1 MTEPVRLGIIGASPQ
16 GSWASAAHL
25 PAVQALDEI
34 DLVAVAT
41 TRQESADAARA
52 AYGAE
57 RAYGDPT
64 NLLADPDIEAVT
76 IAVKVP
82 GHQDLVERAL
92 HAGKHVYCEWPLTQN
107 TDTAVRLRDLA
118 QESGLATIIGLQTP
132 RSAPVRR
139 AAEILSSGRLGDLLS
154 VSLTISSPLGGPSL
168 PQAHA
173 YLADESNGA
182 NLLTITGGHA
192 LDTLCALAGEIETVV
207 GSLSSRFPTVTI
219 VETGETVP
227 ATSPDQVAL
236 TGTLSGG
243 ATFTAGIWGGLPYDS
258 GFSLDVR
265 CIAGGL
271 RVVARPG
278 LSGAALA
285 VEQIE
290 AGGQW
295 TTVEVPATTHPLPGG
310 PPSFVGMLY
319 LDLVSAIRTGRSD
332 GPDFAHAVRRHQL
345 LDAIRD
351 ASRSGRVVSV
361 PESRSA
367 GEG

>member
-34 DLVAVAT
+34 HLAAVAT
-41 TRQESADAARA
+41 TRQESADAARE

-57 RAYGDPT
+57 RAYGDPEK
-64 NLLADPDIEAVT
+64 LLADPDIEAVT

-82 GHQDLVERAL
+82 GHLDLVERAL
-92 HAGKHVYCEWPLTQN
+92 HAGKHVYCEWPLTEK
-107 TDTAVRLRDLA
+107 TETAVRLRDLA
-118 QESGLATIIGLQTP
+118 QANGLATIIGLQTP
-132 RSAPVRR
+132 RAAPVRK
-139 AAEILSSGRLGDLLS
+139 AAEILKSGRLGDLLS
-154 VSLTISSPLGGPSL
+154 VSLTITSPLGGATL

-173 YLADESNGA
+173 YLAAESNGA

-192 LDTLCALAGEIETVV
+192 LDTLCALAGEIESVA

-236 TGTLSGG
+236 TGTVSGG
-243 ATFTAGIWGGLPYDS
+243 ATFTAGIWGGLPYDPA
-258 GFSLDVR
+258 FSLDVR
-265 CIAGGL
+265 CSAGAI
-271 RVVARPG
+271 RVAARPG
-278 LSGAALA
+278 LSGAALT
-285 VEQIE
+285 VEEIE

-295 TTVEVPATTHPLPGG
+295 TAIEPAVASHSLPGG

-319 LDLVSAIRTGRSD
+319 LDLVAAIRTGRSD

-351 ASRSGRVVSV
+351 ASSTGRVATV
-361 PESRSA
+361 PAGRSA
-367 GEG
+367 DQG